1 MNETYLSADHTVYPY
16 PFVSTPSIFF
26 VTVQI
31 HILRKV
37 DFDHISDQNPEPGYY
52 YWDDSVPAILTNGV
66 HLIIKYYL
74 MYQ

>member
-1 MNETYLSADHTVYPY
+1 MKHIYLQITQFIHIPLYA
-16 PFVSTPSIFF
+16 PSIFF

-37 DFDHISDQNPEPGYY
+37 DFDHISDQNPEPEYY